1 MAKKPAEKPKNQNQ
15 SVIIAVLITAI
26 ALMAVF
32 IILILTGVIKL
43 GSATMP
49 DFNGVPGQIGGFEGG
64 NPGDGAPGQNTGT
77 SSNSLVDNPNPRVKV
92 NGKLAQAGNLEFY
105 LPSKF
110 EAASNSGKNGVYTF
124 NLINDDGWA
133 TVTVYIEKTSLTPMQ
148 YLLSQSPTLEETDSN
163 YEINGTSWVQAENG
177 SMLAYATTYGDQVY
191 ALIYTVKLD
200 SDATSEA
207 MSMIPKTLYFSKIY
221 QK

>member
-1 MAKKPAEKPKNQNQ
+1 MAKKPTEKPKSQNQ
-15 SVIIAVLITAI
+15 SIIIAVLITVV
-26 ALMAVF
+26 ALMGIF

-43 GSATMP
+43 GATTP
-49 DFNGVPGQIGGFEGG
+49 DFKDTPGQFGGFDGG
-64 NPGDGAPGQNTGT
+64 NPGDMGPGQNTGSDST
-77 SSNSLVDNPNPRVKV
+77 GLIDNPNPRVKV
-92 NGKLAQAGNLEFY
+92 NGKLFQVGNLEFY

-110 EAASNSGKNGVYTF
+110 EAASNNGKNGVYAF

-133 TVTVYIEKTSLTPMQ
+133 TVTVYIEKTSQKPID
-148 YLLSQSPTLEETDSN
+148 YLLSKSSTLEETDSD

-191 ALIYTVKLD
+191 AIVYAVKLD

-207 MSMIPKTLYFSKIY
+207 MSMIPKTLYFVKLY